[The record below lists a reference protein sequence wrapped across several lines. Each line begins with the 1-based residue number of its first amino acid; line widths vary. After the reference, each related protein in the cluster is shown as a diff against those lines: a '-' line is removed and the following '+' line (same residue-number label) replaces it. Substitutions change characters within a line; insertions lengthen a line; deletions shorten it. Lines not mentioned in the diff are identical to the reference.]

1 MLLTNCASK
10 GRGAKSLQWGSN
22 SSTHSSCR
30 SAMPQCSLLADFLM
44 LCLGCWYIGV
54 YVACSGK
61 GRAFVGPGIGVGCTE
76 GRVCR
81 FRPRPSLWVVSPLDW
96 HRHKPSY
103 AQPGVRASLY
113 HTTQGPDVENLN
125 LARHKTKWPWQGR
138 AGGVVHSWICFLFA
152 HRVML

>member
-1 MLLTNCASK
+1 MLLKAGVPNPCNEEAIVALTVV
-10 GRGAKSLQWGSN
+10 
-22 SSTHSSCR
+22 
-30 SAMPQCSLLADFLM
+30 AMLQCSLLADFLSSFLIQVGGYM

-125 LARHKTKWPWQGR
+125 LARHKTK
-138 AGGVVHSWICFLFA
+138 
-152 HRVML
+152 